1 MDAASRCCSDD
12 EVACAAPAAE
22 LDGRRV
28 ERIGDSQGVHKVK
41 IPDMPVRPL
50 SQTCAQALSWDSIA
64 MRPALHTLH
73 RGTCVGSGVIGDE
86 ELVIRP
92 AMDVEEARAAYA
104 ADTDGCGQSTSQ
116 EAETAKLD
124 LVRETVMEAVGVM
137 PCFVLETVEE
147 PEVVKTGVADLLGG
161 VCSKDQ
167 QSWWSPW
174 DRRHLLGHLRSS
186 EAAAGPDGAS
196 WASGPGRRAPS
207 GP

>member
-73 RGTCVGSGVIGDE
+73 QGTCVGSGITGDE

-104 ADTDGCGQSTSQ
+104 AGTDGCGQSTSL

-124 LVRETVMEAVGVM
+124 LVRETVME
-137 PCFVLETVEE
+137 VE
-147 PEVVKTGVADLLGG
+147 GGADLLGG

-167 QSWWSPW
+167 QSCWSPW
-174 DRRHLLGHLRSS
+174 DRRHLLGHWRSS

-196 WASGPGRRAPS
+196 WASGPGRRAPT